1 MDNNWNQ
8 PFRYVTMILL
18 VIFFFIVGWYIRPAI
33 GPLVIG
39 ALLAYGLNPVKNLL
53 ADKTPLSHSY
63 SATIVLLFTLGLL
76 IAIPAF
82 MLPTLTREFQALI
95 RDLVRVVSI
104 TLDFLTQPV
113 VLFEFEF
120 SPGTLFP
127 DPVLW
132 ISEGAQTITENAFHL
147 LEIITK
153 NLLWLLV
160 SLVTMFY
167 LLKDWSRLRDWLL
180 SLPPLS
186 YQSDV
191 HRIYQEIR
199 QIWRGYLRGNL
210 ALMTIVGIIFT
221 IAWLILGVPGA
232 LVLGIIAGVLTIIP
246 DLGPA
251 IAALL
256 AAVVA
261 FIEGSTY
268 LPLTNFWFAILVIGV
283 YMALINIKNIWLRP
297 RVFGR
302 SVHMHE
308 GIVFIAIIIAV
319 VIEGILGALIVIP
332 VLASAG
338 IIGRYM
344 YNRSFG
350 LPPWPEDSPPSTLDY
365 NE

>member
-8 PFRYVTMILL
+8 PFRYLAMTFL
-18 VIFFFIVGWYIRPAI
+18 VIVLVIVGWYIRSAI

-39 ALLAYGLNPVKNLL
+39 ALLAYVLNPVKNLL
-53 ADKTPLSHSY
+53 AKQTPLSHSL
-63 SATIVLLFTLGLL
+63 SATIVLLITFGLL
-76 IAIPAF
+76 IALPAF
-82 MLPTLTREFQALI
+82 MLPTLIGEFQFI
-95 RDLVRVVSI
+95 VGDLLRVVSMAI
-104 TLDFLTQPV
+104 EFMSQPILV
-113 VLFEFEF
+113 FEYQF
-120 SPGTLFP
+120 SPGTLLP
-127 DPVLW
+127 DPVQW
-132 ISEGAQTITENAFHL
+132 ISESAQTFTENAFHL
-147 LEIITK
+147 LEVITE

-160 SLVTMFY
+160 SLVAMFY
-167 LLKDWSRLRDWLL
+167 LLRDWSRLRDWLL
-180 SLPPLS
+180 SLAPEPH
-186 YQSDV
+186 QPDAQ
-191 HRIYQEIR
+191 RIYQEIR

-210 ALMTIVGIIFT
+210 ALMTIVGIVFT

-232 LVLGIIAGVLTIIP
+232 LILGIIAGVLTIIP

-268 LPLTNFWFAILVIGV
+268 LPISNFWFATLVVGV

-297 RVFGR
+297 RIFGR

-319 VIEGILGALIVIP
+319 VIGGILGALIIIP

-338 IIGRYM
+338 VIGRYI
-344 YNRSFG
+344 YNRSLG
-350 LPPWPEDSPPSTLDY
+350 LPPWPDDPPEANL
-365 NE
+365 E